1 MKRSIEVTKVNNYLL
16 YLIVCLVPLAI
27 VPIDGTLQTAWTK
40 LVLLWGI
47 SFVFLILVLTRR
59 DNITFMEDTI
69 ENRFLGGYF
78 LLVLIS
84 LFFSVNPAISLVGSV
99 YRHDGFLAFIAYV
112 FAYLIARNAKQ
123 IEKYL
128 FPIVSVTSVL
138 VAIYGILQFY
148 KLDPVPIEL
157 YAIEWVGK
165 AFSTMGNPNFL
176 GSYLVLSIPM
186 PIYLY
191 FNKGKKS
198 GLIAYAVLFL
208 GLLTTRTRGAWIG
221 AFISLIA
228 FIILYYLSSGIRKT
242 EWKKILI
249 VFITSITVILFF
261 ILTSGNEFFTRFFSV
276 FNDLSTIV
284 KKEESAYLSGSKRV
298 YIWEKV
304 VELIKMRP
312 FFGFGLDTMYIA
324 LETNF
329 RGQIIGD
336 LGKYVNWDK
345 AHNEYLN
352 IAVSSG
358 IPSLL
363 AYLGFLFFALKKGM
377 ARMKMHKAYVP
388 LLAAI
393 IGYLVQAM
401 FNIQVVMVYY
411 LFFAYL
417 GILTSNEAF
426 KEEEKTDPASEN
438 YLLYG

>member
-1 MKRSIEVTKVNNYLL
+1 MRRDIEVAKVNNFLI
-16 YLIVCLVPLAI
+16 YLIVGLVPLAI
-27 VPIDGTLQTAWTK
+27 VPIDGTLQAAWTK

-47 SFVFLILVLTRR
+47 SLVFIFLVLKRR
-59 DNITFMEDTI
+59 DEITFMEDTI

-84 LFFSVNPAISLVGSV
+84 IFFSVNPMISLVGSV
-99 YRHDGFLAFIAYV
+99 YRHDGFLAFIAYI

-128 FPIVSVTSVL
+128 FPLVSVTSVL

-191 FNKGKKS
+191 FEKGNKS
-198 GLIAYAVLFL
+198 GLIAYAILFL
-208 GLLTTRTRGAWIG
+208 ALLTTRTRGAWIG
-221 AFISLIA
+221 TLIALIA
-228 FIILYYLSSGIRKT
+228 FIILYFFRSGIRKA
-242 EWKKILI
+242 ELKKILI
-249 VFITSITVILFF
+249 VFLASITMILFF
-261 ILTSGNEFFTRFFSV
+261 ILTSGSEFFTRFFSV
-276 FNDLSTIV
+276 FTELSTIV
-284 KKEESAYLSGSKRV
+284 KQEESAYLSGSRRV
-298 YIWEKV
+298 YVWEKV

-312 FFGFGLDTMYIA
+312 FFGFGLDTMFIA
-324 LETNF
+324 LEANF

-363 AYLGFLFFALKKGM
+363 AYLGFLFFALKKGLK
-377 ARMKMHKAYVP
+377 KMNIHPAYVP

-417 GILTSNEAF
+417 GILTSKEAF
-426 KEEEKTDPASEN
+426 GEEVKIDLVSKN
-438 YLLYG
+438 HLL

>member
-1 MKRSIEVTKVNNYLL
+1 MKTGIDVTKVNNFLL
-16 YLIVCLVPLAI
+16 YLIVGLVPLII
-27 VPIDGTLQTAWTK
+27 VPIDGTLQAAWPK
-40 LVLLWGI
+40 LVILWGI
-47 SFVFLILVLTRR
+47 SLIFIYIALKRR
-59 DNITFMEDTI
+59 DKITFMEDTI
-69 ENRFLGGYF
+69 ENRFFVGYF
-78 LLVLIS
+78 ILVLIS
-84 LFFSVNPAISLVGSV
+84 IFFSVDPMTSVVGSV

-112 FAYLIARNAKQ
+112 FAYLIARNVKQ
-123 IEKYL
+123 IEKSL
-128 FPIVSVTSVL
+128 FPIVTMTSVL

-148 KLDPVPIEL
+148 KLDPVPIDL
-157 YAIEWVGK
+157 YALEWVGK

-191 FNKGKKS
+191 FNKGKKL
-198 GLIAYAVLFL
+198 GLIAYCILFL
-208 GLLTTRTRGAWIG
+208 ALLTTRTRGAWIG
-221 AFISLIA
+221 TFISLIA
-228 FIILYYLSSGIRKT
+228 FIVLYFFRSGIRKI

-249 VFITSITVILFF
+249 VFLASITMILFF
-261 ILTSGNEFFTRFFSV
+261 ILTSGSEFFTRFFSV
-276 FNDLSTIV
+276 FEDLSVIV
-284 KKEESAYLSGSKRV
+284 KQEESAYLSGSTRV

-324 LETNF
+324 LESNF

-363 AYLGFLFFALKKGM
+363 AYFGFLFFALKKGIKK
-377 ARMKMHKAYVP
+377 MKFHKAYVP

-393 IGYLVQAM
+393 IGYLVQAI

-417 GILTSNEAF
+417 GILTSKRGF
-426 KEEEKTDPASEN
+426 GEEEKIDLVSKN
-438 YLLYG
+438 HLL

>member
-1 MKRSIEVTKVNNYLL
+1 MKR
-16 YLIVCLVPLAI
+16 
-27 VPIDGTLQTAWTK
+27 
-40 LVLLWGI
+40 
-47 SFVFLILVLTRR
+47 R
-59 DNITFMEDTI
+59 DKITFIEDTM

-78 LLVLIS
+78 ILVLIS
-84 LFFSVNPAISLVGSV
+84 LFFSVNPLISLFGSV
-99 YRHDGFLAFIAYV
+99 HRHDGFLAFIAYV
-112 FAYLIARNAKQ
+112 IAYLIAKNTKQ
-123 IEKYL
+123 IQKYI
-128 FPIVSVTSVL
+128 FPIVTLTSVL
-138 VAIYGILQFY
+138 VAVYGILQFY
-148 KLDPVPIEL
+148 ELDPVPLQL

-191 FNKGKKS
+191 FNKGKKL
-198 GLIAYAVLFL
+198 GLLAYAVLFL
-208 GLLTTRTRGAWIG
+208 ALLTTRTRGAWIG
-221 AFISLIA
+221 AFIALIA
-228 FIILYYLSSGIRKT
+228 FIILHFFRSGIIKADL
-242 EWKKILI
+242 KKILI
-249 VFITSITVILFF
+249 VFLTSITVILFF
-261 ILTSGNEFFTRFFSV
+261 ILTSGSEFFTRFFSV
-276 FNDLSTIV
+276 FNELSTIV
-284 KKEESAYLSGSKRV
+284 KQEESAYLSGSTRV

-304 VELIKMRP
+304 VELIRMRP

-324 LETNF
+324 LEANF

-336 LGKYVNWDK
+336 LGRYVNWDK

-363 AYLGFLFFALKKGM
+363 AYLGFLFFALKKGLKK
-377 ARMKMHKAYVP
+377 MKINEAYVP

-417 GILTSNEAF
+417 GILTAKEAIGD
-426 KEEEKTDPASEN
+426 EEKID
-438 YLLYG
+438 LLSNNIYYKNKA

>member
-1 MKRSIEVTKVNNYLL
+1 
-16 YLIVCLVPLAI
+16 
-27 VPIDGTLQTAWTK
+27 
-40 LVLLWGI
+40 
-47 SFVFLILVLTRR
+47 
-59 DNITFMEDTI
+59 
-69 ENRFLGGYF
+69 
-78 LLVLIS
+78 
-84 LFFSVNPAISLVGSV
+84 
-99 YRHDGFLAFIAYV
+99 
-112 FAYLIARNAKQ
+112 
-123 IEKYL
+123 
-128 FPIVSVTSVL
+128 
-138 VAIYGILQFY
+138 
-148 KLDPVPIEL
+148 
-157 YAIEWVGK
+157 
-165 AFSTMGNPNFL
+165 
-176 GSYLVLSIPM
+176 
-186 PIYLY
+186 
-191 FNKGKKS
+191 
-198 GLIAYAVLFL
+198 
-208 GLLTTRTRGAWIG
+208 
-221 AFISLIA
+221 
-228 FIILYYLSSGIRKT
+228 
-242 EWKKILI
+242 
-249 VFITSITVILFF
+249 
-261 ILTSGNEFFTRFFSV
+261 
-276 FNDLSTIV
+276 
-284 KKEESAYLSGSKRV
+284 
-298 YIWEKV
+298 
-304 VELIKMRP
+304 MRP